1 MTSASAIKIHQA
13 LHGYTDGHR
22 ELALSATLSAR
33 DTKTLLTLS
42 DRSGPGV
49 KIPSGGYLTGYPLAE
64 SSLYVVARTWAAPEL
79 PRPGCVWTHSLLV
92 DFTDLAT
99 IEDATGLLRMF
110 IRPGS
115 GIPSVYHEPIQ
126 YLPATPNTPEL
137 FESEARHILA
147 ALYGRPTDRIIAGVS
162 QADPNILALSVWSQQ
177 WPRLRRA
184 FRFCSLSASDR
195 STNSAP
201 FDLQLLPPDK
211 VARSRFQ
218 KGIEAER
225 VSIPDATWLDD
236 ALDDLLRPGANGL
249 RSFLWRV
256 GGDVARGRESFASL
270 CRLHPMLDRIEQDAA
285 SFDEAFALLDR
296 EFETGQA
303 RFARIA
309 ITRAAVSQP
318 ERLHAGGLDFVLR
331 NLEFLG
337 SDPALETLQNIGVE
351 LWRRDPARVAL
362 MLTETGTAH
371 LIATNAIDSVPVD
384 SLIAGIS
391 VAPSI
396 LAEVLHRRP
405 QVLGDPSI
413 WSLDGLDTHA
423 ALKLAASDPSLAA
436 AAATALVA
444 MSHDLA
450 YPTVNAFGASC
461 VGRAVLQVDSPLNVS
476 RSWYEAV
483 AAHPQAVAELFASH
497 AASNR
502 QSLVQ
507 FARVM
512 QPDTLPN
519 DVGADPWITALTTS
533 RGEVPELDKSY
544 FRAFIMAR
552 AFGNRSKQAAELAI
566 QTFELIHSAL
576 AHRQMPDDG
585 WQLIEKRLP
594 WSWADWD
601 RCSRIRDAVGK
612 LFSERGF
619 PPAVFNR
626 LTANDQLFSALA
638 DNMASSSRGRDYLK
652 NVRKAMKDSGDQQY
666 NSRIKILN
674 KVL

>member
-22 ELALSATLSAR
+22 ELALSAALSAR

-110 IRPGS
+110 VRPGS

-126 YLPATPNTPEL
+126 YLPATPSSPAL
-137 FESEARHILA
+137 FGSEARHILA
-147 ALYGRPTDRIIAGVS
+147 ALYGRPTDRIIASVS
-162 QADPNILALSVWSQQ
+162 QADPDILALSVWGQQ

-195 STNSAP
+195 STDSTP

-211 VARSRFQ
+211 VARSRFP
-218 KGIEAER
+218 KSIEAER
-225 VSIPDATWLDD
+225 ISIPDATWLDD

-249 RSFLWRV
+249 RTFLRRV
-256 GGDVARGRESFASL
+256 GGDVAHGRESFASL
-270 CRLHPMLDRIEQDAA
+270 CRLHTKLDRLEQDAT
-285 SFDEAFALLDR
+285 SIDEAIALLDR

-309 ITRAAVSQP
+309 ITQAAASQP
-318 ERLHAGGLDFVLR
+318 ERLHTGALDFVLR

-337 SDPALETLQNIGVE
+337 PNPAPATLQNIGVE
-351 LWRRDPARVAL
+351 LWRREPERVAV
-362 MLTETGTAH
+362 MLAETGSGNR
-371 LIATNAIDSVPVD
+371 IAISAIDSVQLD
-384 SLIAGIS
+384 SLIAGIKA
-391 VAPSI
+391 APS
-396 LAEVLHRRP
+396 LSNEVLHRRP
-405 QVLGDPSI
+405 QVVGEPSF
-413 WSLDGLDTHA
+413 WSLEGLDVRA
-423 ALKLAASDPSLAA
+423 ALTLAASDLNLAA
-436 AAATALVA
+436 AASTALVA
-444 MSHDLA
+444 STHNLA
-450 YPTVNAFGASC
+450 YPAVEALGAAC
-461 VGRAVLQVDSPLNVS
+461 VGRAVLQVDMPLNVG

-483 AAHPQAVAELFASH
+483 SAHPQAVAELFASH
-497 AASNR
+497 AVSAR

-507 FARVM
+507 FARAM
-512 QPDTLPN
+512 QPDTMPN
-519 DVGADPWITALTTS
+519 DFGADPWITALATS
-533 RGEVPELDKSY
+533 RGDVPEHDRAY
-544 FRAFIMAR
+544 FRAFILAR
-552 AFGNRSKQAAELAI
+552 ALGNRSQQAAELAI
-566 QTFELIHSAL
+566 QTFELIHNAL

-601 RCSRIRDAVGK
+601 RCSRVRDAVCK

-619 PPAVFNR
+619 PPAAFNR

-638 DNMASSSRGRDYLK
+638 VNMASSKRGREYLK
-652 NVRKAMKDSGDQQY
+652 NVWKAMKNSGDAKY

-674 KVL
+674 KVI

>member
-33 DTKTLLTLS
+33 DAKTLLTLS

-49 KIPSGGYLTGYPLAE
+49 KIPLDGYLTGYPLAE
-64 SSLYVVARTWAAPEL
+64 SGLYVVARTWGAPEL
-79 PRPGCVWTHSLLV
+79 PRPGCVWTHSLLI

-115 GIPSVYHEPIQ
+115 GIPSVYQEPVQ
-126 YLPATPNTPEL
+126 YTPSPPDGAEL
-137 FESEARHILA
+137 VGFEARNVLA
-147 ALYGRPTDRIIAGVS
+147 ALYGKPKDRIIAS
-162 QADPNILALSVWSQQ
+162 APEANPDILALSVWSQQ

-195 STNSAP
+195 STDAAP
-201 FDLQLLPPDK
+201 FDLQMLPPDK
-211 VARSRFQ
+211 VARSRFP
-218 KGIEAER
+218 KAIEAER
-225 VSIPDATWLDD
+225 ISLPDAAWLDD

-249 RSFLWRV
+249 RSFLRRV

-270 CRLHPMLDRIEQDAA
+270 CRLHTMLDGLEQDTA
-285 SFDEAFALLDR
+285 SVGKAIALIER

-303 RFARIA
+303 RSARTA
-309 ITRAAVSQP
+309 ITQAAASQP
-318 ERLHAGGLDFVLR
+318 ERLDADGLDFVLR

-337 SDPALETLQNIGVE
+337 PDPAPETLQNIGVE
-351 LWRRDPARVAL
+351 LWRREPKRVAV
-362 MLTETGTAH
+362 MLEETGSGN
-371 LIATNAIDSVPVD
+371 LIATSAIDSVPVD
-384 SLIAGIS
+384 SLIAGIIA
-391 VAPSI
+391 VPS
-396 LAEVLHRRP
+396 LSAEVLHRRP
-405 QVLGDPSI
+405 QVLSEPSF
-413 WSLDGLDTHA
+413 WSLEGLDVRA
-423 ALKLAASDPSLAA
+423 ALKLAASDPNLAA

-444 MSHDLA
+444 STHDLA
-450 YPTVNAFGASC
+450 YLAVDAFGATC
-461 VGRAVLQVDSPLNVS
+461 VGRAVLQVATPLNVS

-483 AAHPQAVAELFASH
+483 AAHPQAVAELFAGH
-497 AASNR
+497 AASIR

-512 QPDTLPN
+512 QPDTIPN
-519 DVGADPWITALTTS
+519 DVGADPWVTALATS
-533 RGEVPELDKSY
+533 RGDVPEQDKAY

-552 AFGNRSKQAAELAI
+552 AFGNRSQQAAELAT
-566 QTFELIHSAL
+566 QTFEPIHTAL

-585 WQLIEKRLP
+585 WQLIEKRLS

-601 RCSRIRDAVGK
+601 RCSRVRDAVGK

-619 PPAVFNR
+619 SPAVFNR
-626 LTANDQLFSALA
+626 LTANDQLFSMLA
-638 DNMASSSRGRDYLK
+638 TNMASSSRGRDYLK
-652 NVRKAMKDSGDQQY
+652 NVRKAMKGSGDVQY
-666 NSRIKILN
+666 QPRIKILD